1 MNDIERMFFERRR
14 LVINNYPTAF
24 PYIGSLPH
32 IFPLPLDVFNAGYE
46 KLMSQKVVTKQE
58 YLDYVKANKGL
69 IATSY
74 DEQIKRLDLL
84 CNDDIVDQE
93 LAKLLADNIEN
104 LLKIYSTPLLTRCWI
119 RLKENGIYGNKLK
132 LLINKNY
139 ENNLIAF
146 IDSLNDV
153 TESDDLHK
161 LLIYKSSEPG
171 DTNILM
177 ERFRAAI

>member
-1 MNDIERMFFERRR
+1 MNDIERMFFQISEQ
-14 LVINNYPTAF
+14 VINNHPTAF
-24 PYIGSLPH
+24 PYIGSISH
-32 IFPLPLDVFNAGYE
+32 VSPLDVLNAGYE

-58 YLDYVKANKGL
+58 YLDYVRANKGL

-84 CNDDIVDQE
+84 CDNNDVVDQE

-132 LLINKNY
+132 SLINKNY

-146 IDSLNDV
+146 IDSLNDI
-153 TESDDLHK
+153 TESDDLHE